1 MQGEHQNLIALI
13 NEDQEIIFNSF
24 TDHFLSHLI
33 FDLENLV
40 VDICV
45 PRDKEHY
52 VVVRDQLG
60 GTNGFQDGV
69 LSIFVDRVLFETVQG
84 DFGTE
89 IIVTIPAQTSAAPT
103 TAAAPSTE
111 TAFPTSQPTTAPTT
125 LTMIPTVMATMVPA
139 TGPASAPVDTA
150 DVPSAAFS
158 KGVASIG
165 TTAVAFLVY
174 VLFH

>member
-1 MQGEHQNLIALI
+1 LQGEHENLIALI

-24 TDHFLSHLI
+24 TDHYLSHLI

-89 IIVTIPAQTSAAPT
+89 IIVTIPAQTSAAPG
-103 TAAAPSTE
+103 
-111 TAFPTSQPTTAPTT
+111 
-125 LTMIPTVMATMVPA
+125 PA